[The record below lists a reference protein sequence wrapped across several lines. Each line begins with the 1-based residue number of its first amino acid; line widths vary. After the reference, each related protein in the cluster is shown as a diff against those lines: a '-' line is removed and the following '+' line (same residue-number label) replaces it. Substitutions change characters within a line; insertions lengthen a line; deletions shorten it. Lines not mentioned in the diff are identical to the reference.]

1 MLYHCERRIRRLYF
15 LADSEPCVVFYP
27 FCKIMQPSDIAH
39 VLASSVSQRL
49 KFFAEFPECL
59 FPRLVGQ
66 RQSKRILNKCSAVEL
81 SEIYY
86 KLLLPVHLQGAC
98 HLWYSYQL
106 SCKKQ
111 CALLDV
117 VELLTISLKE

>member
-1 MLYHCERRIRRLYF
+1 
-15 LADSEPCVVFYP
+15 
-27 FCKIMQPSDIAH
+27 MQPSDIAH

-49 KFFAEFPECL
+49 KVFAEFPECL
-59 FPRLVGQ
+59 FPRLVSQ

-98 HLWYSYQL
+98 HVWYSYQL
-106 SCKKQ
+106 SSKKQ

-117 VELLTISLKE
+117 VELSDCRLCCIAVTMPIG